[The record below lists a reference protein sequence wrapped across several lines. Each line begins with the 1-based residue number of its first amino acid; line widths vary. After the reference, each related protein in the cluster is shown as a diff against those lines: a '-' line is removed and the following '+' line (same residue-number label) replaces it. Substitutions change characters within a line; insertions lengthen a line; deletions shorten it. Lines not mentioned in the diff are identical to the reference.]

1 MLHRG
6 LVEPDCVNRKRVP
19 LDAVTPQEVVAD
31 ETLPLNAVVS
41 ANEELA
47 KVKKEAEALEAAVQQ
62 NSFSDGG
69 DTGVKLTE
77 LYDKLHELNSG
88 AAEAQASKFL
98 RGQTIDEDGTG
109 TGRTASRMWRDYSV
123 VLDFTEPT
131 ENPPPLLQ
139 LIEVSFCYPKRS
151 DFRLSN
157 VDVDPAEGGVR
168 RSQKLRIGRYSQHFV
183 DQLKMEE
190 TPV

>member
-1 MLHRG
+1 M
-6 LVEPDCVNRKRVP
+6 
-19 LDAVTPQEVVAD
+19 
-31 ETLPLNAVVS
+31 VVS

-77 LYDKLHELNSG
+77 LYDKLHELNSD
-88 AAEAQASKFL
+88 AAKAQASKIL
-98 RGQTIDEDGTG
+98 AGSD
-109 TGRTASRMWRDYSV
+109 
-123 VLDFTEPT
+123 PT
-131 ENPPPLLQ
+131 EIPPPLLQ
-139 LIEVSFCYPKRS
+139 LIEVSFCYPKMP

-183 DQLKMEE
+183 DQLKMVE
-190 TPV
+190 TPVQYLLRRHPDQEGYSKQEAVCAKLGKFGLSIHNHCEKG